1 MHEDFKLK
9 LKIEALLTQGTTR
22 SVIAYAGGF
31 ERSEISTVLGGGTLT
46 FGKER
51 RLNRFLDGLASA
63 LDMADQDF
71 PGLKL
76 DLRDVE
82 FVKKLVEAAYKILN
96 ERLEEDN
103 RIQNETARFARLA
116 SRGLETMTCSVTEQ
130 GERK

>member
-1 MHEDFKLK
+1 MTELK
-9 LKIEALLTQGTTR
+9 TKMESLLSRGTNKST
-22 SVIAYAGGF
+22 IAYAGGF

-51 RLNRFLDGLASA
+51 RLNRFLDGFASA

-76 DLRDVE
+76 DLKDTE

-96 ERLEEDN
+96 ERLEEQN
-103 RIQNETARFARLA
+103 RIEVETAKFARIA
-116 SRGLETMTCSVTEQ
+116 SRGLGAATCSVS
-130 GERK
+130 EREKI